1 MLPLT
6 VLVLFFFF
14 GGAGTRLWSSR
25 VFRGPLL
32 PMCLPS
38 ALIFFFS
45 HTPSQVVELPSLHE
59 SFWVD

>member
-6 VLVLFFFF
+6 VLVFFFF
-14 GGAGTRLWSSR
+14 FLWSSAPH
-25 VFRGPLL
+25 VP
-32 PMCLPS
+32 PECTD
-38 ALIFFFS
+38 FFFS